1 MPDLKTYNLFISHA
15 WDYANDYYR
24 LKNLL
29 DNAYLFRWRDLSV
42 PVHNP
47 LNGALRQ
54 QFIDRIKLTHAFLA
68 TCGMYAH
75 YSDWM
80 LAELRIASRMGKPI
94 IGVIPQCQER
104 VPQAIQN
111 IADWMEYTFNC

>member
-1 MPDLKTYNLFISHA
+1 
-15 WDYANDYYR
+15 
-24 LKNLL
+24 
-29 DNAYLFRWRDLSV
+29 
-42 PVHNP
+42 
-47 LNGALRQ
+47 
-54 QFIDRIKLTHAFLA
+54 
-68 TCGMYAH
+68 MYAH

-111 IADWMEYTFNC
+111 IADELVGWNTHSIVSAIRRLSI